1 VQFVKPV
8 RCLKILFSVC
18 QTLCAKK
25 GVYKVFSL
33 KNFSAGQSVSGPQFK
48 TALILF
54 AQKSCACMLGS
65 ISSTFYEQL
74 LRVQIPK
81 AQKDTGTLTLL
92 GVARKYVGEIDQR
105 CDKHD
110 LTQGELK
117 LNMRYCRIGSYRPTQ

>member
-1 VQFVKPV
+1 
-8 RCLKILFSVC
+8 
-18 QTLCAKK
+18 
-25 GVYKVFSL
+25 
-33 KNFSAGQSVSGPQFK
+33 
-48 TALILF
+48 
-54 AQKSCACMLGS
+54 MLGS

-110 LTQGELK
+110 LTQGKLK